1 MEYIPD
7 SVTNIGNDVFYG
19 CTSLTSVTIPDSV
32 TSIDEYVFL
41 GCRNDIVIKGSKGSY
56 AETWANENR
65 YTFIAQ

>member
-1 MEYIPD
+1 MIP
-7 SVTNIGNDVFYG
+7 T
-19 CTSLTSVTIPDSV
+19 TSATIPDSV

-41 GCRNDIVIKGSKGSY
+41 GCRNDIVIKGSKVSY